1 MKKIFRSLSLAVFA
15 LSACHAQVDN
25 KFDASSLNNE
35 LDSITEIILSEKL
48 NTHFANIDYT
58 PNDKDVDRC
67 IEICDTLIA
76 HKTGPNPIIIK
87 LRILSIAK
95 RYKEFIEFGNSEI
108 CSAHEFYPV
117 PGVFKCKLNAMQS
130 HLDGD
135 KKSEKKHIKLALEKI
150 NQYIKDNKST
160 FESLLKMNREEF
172 DSIVIVNAKSNQH
185 YAKALMTIMMY
196 PTYYTY
202 ANGIDAWNKEFDRL
216 RKKYPN
222 AQVWDTISGSRPSQ
236 NIMEF

>member
-1 MKKIFRSLSLAVFA
+1 MKYIFTLLFLAV

-25 KFDASSLNNE
+25 RFDASSLNNE
-35 LDSITEIILSEKL
+35 LDSITETILSEKL
-48 NTHFANIDYT
+48 NFLSAKLDYT
-58 PNDKDVDRC
+58 PNKKDVDRC

-76 HKTGPNPIIIK
+76 HKRGHNPIIIK

-95 RYKEFIEFGNSEI
+95 RHKEFIEFGNSEI
-108 CSAHEFYPV
+108 CSSHEFYPV
-117 PGVFKCKLNAMQS
+117 SGVFKCKLNAMQS

-135 KKSEKKHIKLALEKI
+135 KKGEKKQIKLALEKI

-172 DSIVIVNAKSNQH
+172 DSIAVVNGKSNQH
-185 YAKALMTIMMY
+185 YVKAMMTIMMY

-202 ANGIDAWNKEFDRL
+202 ANGIDAWNKEFNRL

-222 AQVWDTISGSRPSQ
+222 AQVWDTISGSIPSED
-236 NIMEF
+236 IMEF